1 MSEGKQNRPPR
12 GALAVI
18 AVGLVATVAAA
29 WLSTDKPLGAVELE
43 WEEKAPIADSRPVA
57 IPGGGQMKI
66 VDAEI
71 RAAEPNVSGYQLF
84 RISSTL
90 AIDANSAVGQGRVS
104 CVIRVNKRTIATKT
118 PKSRASF
125 PRSSSGEDVAKQDV
139 PEQVQVE
146 FNSHGTEIATVEL
159 NDAFTRYTTI
169 PGIVVSWP
177 PYRVGLQE
185 WQWGLP
191 KGQPEDAVELGFASI
206 WRTTVSPSAHI
217 GCTVETAGGTATVR
231 TEGALSG

>member
-1 MSEGKQNRPPR
+1 M
-12 GALAVI
+12 
-18 AVGLVATVAAA
+18 
-29 WLSTDKPLGAVELE
+29 ELE
-43 WEEKAPIADSRPVA
+43 WEEQAPLADSRPVEL
-57 IPGGGQMKI
+57 PGGGGMQI
-66 VDAEI
+66 VNAEI
-71 RAAEPNVSGYQLF
+71 TAAEPNVSGYRLF
-84 RISSTL
+84 RVSGTL
-90 AIDANSAVGQGRVS
+90 EIEANSAVGQGRVS
-104 CVIRVNKRTIATKT
+104 CTIRVNQRTIATKT

-159 NDAFTRYTTI
+159 NDAFTRYTTG

-191 KGQPEDAVELGFASI
+191 DGRPKDPLELGFASI
-206 WRTTVSPSAHI
+206 WRTTVPPSARI
-217 GCTVETAGGTATVR
+217 ECTVETASGPATVR
-231 TEGALSG
+231 TAGTLAD